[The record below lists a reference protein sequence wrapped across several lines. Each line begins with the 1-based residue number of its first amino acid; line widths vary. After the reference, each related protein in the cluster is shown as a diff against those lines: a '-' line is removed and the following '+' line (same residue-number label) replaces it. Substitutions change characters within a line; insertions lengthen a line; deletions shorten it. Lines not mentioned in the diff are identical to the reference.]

1 MTHSTRFEEPLGNR
15 GLGTTILGRYTGNW
29 WALALRAVVAILLG
43 ILAFAMPGVTLKAI
57 VILFAAYAIVGGVFA
72 IVAAVR
78 GLRAKERW
86 GAMLVEGILG
96 VVAGLIV
103 LFWPGIGA
111 LTLTILVAAWA
122 FATGV
127 FEIAAAIKL
136 RKIIKG
142 EWLLMLAGV
151 LAIFFGIAVMMRPA
165 MGALVLVWW
174 LGAYLIISGIVA
186 LALAFRIRHWTHSHA

>member
-151 LAIFFGIAVMMRPA
+151 LAIVFGIAVMMRPA